1 MQSSAGV
8 MVATIAFGL
17 GIDKP
22 DVRYVFHLDMPRS
35 IDTFYQESGRAG
47 RDGMYAVSVVNYGFK
62 EVYELTQM
70 IMESNLS
77 ELKKRHEIKKLRAML
92 GYCDTLQ
99 CRRQTLLNYLG
110 EDIAVCGNCDICVSK
125 KEQLYDATIIAQKVL
140 STIYRVQ
147 QKFSISHIID
157 VLRGKAS
164 SSIQIWEHH
173 KLSTFGIA
181 CEISEK
187 QLRRTVRQ
195 LYSQEIIDID
205 FNANMALKLTAKA
218 VSIIRGIEQVLLMRD
233 NSRLGNNIANR
244 SIWLRNE
251 LEERLYQDLVNWRHT
266 MAIQHKVS
274 HHAILNDKTIL
285 QLVQNKPKT
294 SQDLGCIHG
303 IGEVKKLN
311 FGTDILKIVQSN
323 YLSLND

>member
-1 MQSSAGV
+1 
-8 MVATIAFGL
+8 
-17 GIDKP
+17 
-22 DVRYVFHLDMPRS
+22 
-35 IDTFYQESGRAG
+35 
-47 RDGMYAVSVVNYGFK
+47 
-62 EVYELTQM
+62 
-70 IMESNLS
+70 
-77 ELKKRHEIKKLRAML
+77 
-92 GYCDTLQ
+92 
-99 CRRQTLLNYLG
+99 
-110 EDIAVCGNCDICVSK
+110 
-125 KEQLYDATIIAQKVL
+125 
-140 STIYRVQ
+140 
-147 QKFSISHIID
+147 
-157 VLRGKAS
+157 
-164 SSIQIWEHH
+164 
-173 KLSTFGIA
+173 
-181 CEISEK
+181 
-187 QLRRTVRQ
+187 
-195 LYSQEIIDID
+195 
-205 FNANMALKLTAKA
+205 
-218 VSIIRGIEQVLLMRD
+218 MRD